1 MPKVTEAHRA
11 ARRDE
16 IVGAALRCFAAKGY
30 QRTSMADVIEESGLS
45 AGAIYGYFAGKQE
58 LFAAVAGHVLEARQ
72 HELEEQRAHGE
83 PLSPGQVMATLI
95 DGMRRE
101 PFGHVIVQ
109 LWAEAAIDPEIG
121 ELVQAVLMRV
131 RETVRQRLVEWA
143 TAEPGR
149 VDGDPGEWA
158 TRLTPIIVGVAP
170 GFMIQRAILPGF
182 DEEAFLAALPEALP
196 H

>member
-1 MPKVTEAHRA
+1 
-11 ARRDE
+11 
-16 IVGAALRCFAAKGY
+16 
-30 QRTSMADVIEESGLS
+30 
-45 AGAIYGYFAGKQE
+45 
-58 LFAAVAGHVLEARQ
+58 
-72 HELEEQRAHGE
+72 
-83 PLSPGQVMATLI
+83 MATLI

-143 TAEPGR
+143 SAEPGR
-149 VDGDPGEWA
+149 VDGDPEEWA
-158 TRLTPIIVGVAP
+158 TRVTAVVVGVAP
-170 GFMIQRAILPGF
+170 GFMIQRAIVPGF
-182 DEEAFLAALPEALP
+182 DEEAFLAALPEVLP